1 MALTIPLQI
10 TLSDAALDLLADA
23 LEQRRAARASATAG
37 SAALSDLRATLGTV
51 EQPSA
56 WRLVEERTGESYT
69 WGQGRD
75 VYDPFRV
82 YEGTTSRGT
91 IRLAVGECS
100 RPAIRGRDRRYFTT
114 FYITPRAS
122 KKPIS
127 EFLETDDHA
136 TTGQLVAIIKG
147 RDGGAK
153 MYDPGDQLPADY
165 RAFRVETYRDRV
177 NFPGAYR
184 KLGVVAHEFDVAT
197 MLGHTLIQAQTRFG
211 YTPR

>member
-1 MALTIPLQI
+1 MSLTIPLQV
-10 TLSDAALDLLADA
+10 TLSEEALDQIADA
-23 LEQRRAARASATAG
+23 LDRRRTARASAEAG

-56 WRLVEERTGESYT
+56 WRLVEERTGETYT

-82 YEGTTSRGT
+82 YEGVTSLGT

-114 FYITPRAS
+114 FYVTPRGS

-136 TTGQLVAIIKG
+136 SSGQLVAIIKG

-153 MYDPGDQLPADY
+153 MYDPGDPLPIDY
-165 RAFRVETYRDRV
+165 KAFRVETYRDRV

-211 YTPR
+211 YKQR